1 MRHRLLVV
9 DDDVVVRRAYR
20 EHFAASGFDVRAAR
34 GPGDAVSQ
42 LARRRF
48 DAVIVDVCLTRG
60 GLEGLRVAGG
70 VRERRR
76 TRPVL
81 VLTAYGTPTHAGA
94 AARLGADVFLHKP
107 VSLIWLARLLHSRIQ
122 RRRRPRAVRAS

>member
-1 MRHRLLVV
+1 LLVV

-20 EHFAASGFDVRAAR
+20 THFAARGFEVRAAR
-34 GPGDAVSQ
+34 DSGEAALL

-60 GLEGLRVAGG
+60 GVEGLTLAGDI
-70 VRERRR
+70 RERRR

-81 VLTAYGTPTHAGA
+81 VLTAYGVPVHALA

-107 VSLIWLARLLHSRIQ
+107 VSLIWLERLLCARIE
-122 RRRRPRAVRAS
+122 RRRRAAAARALAAG